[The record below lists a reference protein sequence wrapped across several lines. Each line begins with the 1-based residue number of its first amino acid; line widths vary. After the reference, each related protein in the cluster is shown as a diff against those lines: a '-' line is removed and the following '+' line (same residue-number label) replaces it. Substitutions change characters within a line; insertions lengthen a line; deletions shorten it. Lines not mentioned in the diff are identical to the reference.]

1 MSDYI
6 IRATAANASIRAFAA
21 TTKELTEFA
30 RKAHNTSPIMT
41 AALGRLLT
49 AGAMM
54 GVMQKGDAD
63 ILTLKI
69 ECGGEAKGLTVTAD
83 SHGNVKGYC
92 INPNVMLPPNSLG
105 KLDVGGALG
114 PGFLTVIKDLGL
126 KEPYVGQTMLTT
138 SEIAEDLTSYFM
150 ESEQIPS
157 TVGLGVLMEKDNTVK
172 EAGGFI
178 IQLMPFCEDPV
189 ISKLEE
195 NLKGV
200 KSVTKL
206 LEEGNSPEQL
216 LGILLDGL
224 DLEITDKLNTR
235 FYCNCSKDRFAK
247 GLYSLGHDEMQDMI
261 SVGKDIEVNC
271 QFCGKHYYFSVDE
284 LKEIESLRD

>member
-178 IQLMPFCEDPV
+178 LQLMPFCEDPV

-261 SVGKDIEVNC
+261 SAGKDIEVNC